1 MKKVC
6 LVYQDSGNH
15 RSSFYAQEIG
25 NQLKFRFN
33 IKIEHYNLVDR
44 SPIPND
50 QFLKEDILFPIYI
63 IENHESS
70 QIIFELMQRVP
81 GAVLALDKSFEKI
94 MLGRFAYSTG
104 PSVINDLVEL
114 YFGINAPKLGDWH
127 VRGWSSEVYNRF
139 YNFGENVLGNSP
151 IFFYIDA
158 FSDSCSTHENARHI
172 QISPSAVCG
181 GKALENINLFIDKRS
196 LILKN
201 KLSILLTKLTNIG
214 CINLLI
220 DADMQKE
227 IMDIIFEYGLC
238 HEKIK
243 IINNGSLDSFKAKY
257 NITFCVSTE
266 CEQPFSLYRSISE
279 NSCVL
284 ALDVGSYFNS
294 SISNIN
300 YFSLCDVQDIDQIL
314 KGKLLEVEID
324 SSSSIENFSEFDFA
338 KLVELF
344 HCYKNKVMTLCED
357 KIVSEKNKLLGVE
370 FAASI

>member
-1 MKKVC
+1 M
-6 LVYQDSGNH
+6 
-15 RSSFYAQEIG
+15 
-25 NQLKFRFN
+25 
-33 IKIEHYNLVDR
+33 
-44 SPIPND
+44 
-50 QFLKEDILFPIYI
+50 
-63 IENHESS
+63 
-70 QIIFELMQRVP
+70 
-81 GAVLALDKSFEKI
+81 
-94 MLGRFAYSTG
+94 
-104 PSVINDLVEL
+104 
-114 YFGINAPKLGDWH
+114 
-127 VRGWSSEVYNRF
+127 
-139 YNFGENVLGNSP
+139 
-151 IFFYIDA
+151 
-158 FSDSCSTHENARHI
+158 
-172 QISPSAVCG
+172 
-181 GKALENINLFIDKRS
+181 
-196 LILKN
+196 
-201 KLSILLTKLTNIG
+201 
-214 CINLLI
+214 
-220 DADMQKE
+220 
-227 IMDIIFEYGLC
+227 

-243 IINNGSLDSFKAKY
+243 IINNRSLDSFKAKY

-338 KLVELF
+338 KLVDLF